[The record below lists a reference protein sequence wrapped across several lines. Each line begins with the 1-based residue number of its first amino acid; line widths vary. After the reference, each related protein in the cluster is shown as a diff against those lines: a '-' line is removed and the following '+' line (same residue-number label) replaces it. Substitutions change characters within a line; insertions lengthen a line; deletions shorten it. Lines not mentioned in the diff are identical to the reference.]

1 MATVKELKE
10 RAGELGIP
18 GRSTMKK
25 AELEAVIAEAE
36 GRNEPSPVEYDFAV
50 ELGTPTATATKEA
63 VMVERLRRSG
73 PRRRTVVPPEVVTRR
88 RRRVRARARLR
99 KSKKGF

>member
-10 RAGELGIP
+10 RAAELGIP

-36 GRNEPSPVEYDFAV
+36 GRNEPPPVEYDFAV
-50 ELGTPTATATKEA
+50 ELG
-63 VMVERLRRSG
+63 RH
-73 PRRRTVVPPEVVTRR
+73 PRQ
-88 RRRVRARARLR
+88 RRRVELPPQVIRRRSRQRREKARLR
-99 KSKKGF
+99 KLKRGH